1 LRVSNNERMRALRL
15 PIARNGSARHFRG
28 AIAAFGEPPAA
39 RPGAGPAVL
48 EPGRRLEQPSYQTV
62 RLMPGRHPSPRFGAC
77 VVELASMLAEEPFS
91 DRPASV
97 SRVIGS
103 LLRTYNDGLDDER
116 RQDLYELA
124 ATVVGTAAGR
134 SVENERAS
142 RCLEFARA
150 LGAPLPAGRA
160 AIGTASAEAS
170 GALAALAALRTGPT
184 DDVHARTL
192 ALVREL
198 ASARSRPRIG
208 SARLI
213 RRAQRLLPC

>member
-1 LRVSNNERMRALRL
+1 MAEPRVGGAL
-15 PIARNGSARHFRG
+15 
-28 AIAAFGEPPAA
+28 
-39 RPGAGPAVL
+39 L
-48 EPGRRLEQPSYQTV
+48 EPRLEEPSHQTV
-62 RLMPGRHPSPRFGAC
+62 RLMPGRHRSPRFGAC

-97 SRVIGS
+97 SRVIGA

-124 ATVVGTAAGR
+124 ATVVGTAAAR

-142 RCLEFARA
+142 RCLEFARD
-150 LGAPLPAGRA
+150 LGARLPAGRA

-184 DDVHARTL
+184 EEIHARML
-192 ALVREL
+192 GLVREL
-198 ASARSRPRIG
+198 AFMGRRPPA
-208 SARLI
+208 SPLRLI
-213 RRAQRLLPC
+213 RRAQRLIASSHLA